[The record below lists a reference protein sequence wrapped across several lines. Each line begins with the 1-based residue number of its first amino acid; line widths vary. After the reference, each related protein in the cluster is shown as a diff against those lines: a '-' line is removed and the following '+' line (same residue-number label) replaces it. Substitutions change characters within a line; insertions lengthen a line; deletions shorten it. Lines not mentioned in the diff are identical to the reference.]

1 MVRILQTDESQREWT
16 AEGCRGGAATLG
28 RQGQGSQDIYLV
40 QYAIRGQLSGILA
53 AVKLLK
59 TTTVLPSYPRETD
72 NIVPDL
78 KVGGRKPPG
87 VGIL

>member
-1 MVRILQTDESQREWT
+1 MVRILQTDESLREWT
-16 AEGCRGGAATLG
+16 AEGCRGVGGLG
-28 RQGQGSQDIYLV
+28 RQGKGSQDISLAR
-40 QYAIRGQLSGILA
+40 YAIRGQLSGILA

-78 KVGGRKPPG
+78 KVGSRKPPG